1 MPPVYYAHLAAFR
14 GRVLRAAT
22 EGSDT
27 ASSASGLS
35 GFTSLDVH
43 AVTKDEMF
51 FV

>member
-1 MPPVYYAHLAAFR
+1 MYYAHLAAFR

-35 GFTSLDVH
+35 GFASLNLH
-43 AVTKDEMF
+43 AVVKDEMF